1 MIKPMWT
8 AEAVKAYESG
18 QGVVLVEKPYPHY
31 VPLDDTSVKQVV
43 KTEEKKHEWVGLT
56 DEEIQTT
63 WDSVMDGAVFT
74 RREVYKAIEAKLKE
88 KNNG

>member
-1 MIKPMWT
+1 MIKPMWNS
-8 AEAVKAYESG
+8 EAVKAYESG

-56 DEEIQTT
+56 DDDEID
-63 WDSVMDGAVFT
+63 WDGGDLKSFV
-74 RREVYKAIEAKLKE
+74 KAIEAKLKE
-88 KNNG
+88 KNT